1 MEHLTQTTGSQCTH
15 PQGQSQSCHIEM
27 TVKRREVCNTE
38 GGDKQRHTQIIS
50 LTNKWIDLRRKG
62 SQVKCTIWFEAEEVV
77 LRRLFSYILLT
88 EAESCSILYNIVCIF
103 VWQQIKTYEFLNG
116 IFLLYITSQIQ
127 KWKQHEHSN
136 YTGTNFME
144 KKKSCLGSCLSQ
156 KAIHGADFYYTD
168 FSHFNTSDSS
178 FVHCFHLVYIQSIT
192 LGLGHYFPLF

>member
-116 IFLLYITSQIQ
+116 IFLLY
-127 KWKQHEHSN
+127 
-136 YTGTNFME
+136 
-144 KKKSCLGSCLSQ
+144 C
-156 KAIHGADFYYTD
+156 
-168 FSHFNTSDSS
+168 NT
-178 FVHCFHLVYIQSIT
+178 
-192 LGLGHYFPLF
+192 